1 MRGGK
6 MNINDIKN
14 IKVFKDNISTL
25 KETSFDKDNNTYM
38 TEYDISVIDF
48 DGVKDDYIEN
58 LKLTEIP
65 KSNDALLKL
74 AEDKFVFI
82 EFKNGIVKPFNVRR
96 KIYDSTLIFTDILNI
111 GISYM
116 RKNVEYI
123 LVYNESKNKNS
134 IQEDKRKNITT
145 PTSFNTIAKTITS
158 YSGDNYVAFG
168 LKDFENYCFKK
179 VYTLTEKE
187 FEEYLKSI

>member
-1 MRGGK
+1 

-48 DGVKDDYIEN
+48 DRVKDDYIEN

>member
-1 MRGGK
+1 
-6 MNINDIKN
+6 MNTNDIKN
-14 IKVFKDNISTL
+14 IKVFKNNISTL

-38 TEYDISVIDF
+38 TEYDIPVIDF

-82 EFKNGIVKPFNVRR
+82 EFKNGSVKPFNVRR

-123 LVYNESKNKNS
+123 LVYNESKNKDS

-187 FEEYLKSI
+187 FEEYLKSIGL